1 MFEGDEGLLQRLEA
15 PAVTKRAL
23 GVGGSAKLAPP
34 QFDINSDP
42 TDLRKSKSA
51 KKTDLRKSKSAKKQI
66 CVRVKVLKNRFA

>member
-23 GVGGSAKLAPP
+23 GVGGSALLAPP
-34 QFDINSDP
+34 QSDTNSDP

-51 KKTDLRKSKSAKKQI
+51 KKVGRKSTQKSSKKNWVG
-66 CVRVKVLKNRFA
+66 C

>member
-51 KKTDLRKSKSAKKQI
+51 KKQI